1 MEQKSRIRITIALLL
16 GFIMLVV
23 YGFSWRMSQPVI
35 MSDAELRINGAVV
48 LDKPRIFNDFE
59 LVDHRGET
67 FNISRM
73 QDIWT
78 IVFFGFTH
86 CPDICPTT
94 LAMLNDTY
102 SKLKDSEK
110 EKLQVVMISL
120 DSERDTVEKM
130 AEYVPYFN
138 PSFTGVTGDK
148 YVVSRLAAELFIA
161 YNRVPLS
168 DDDYTMDH
176 STQLIL
182 INPKGHYHGFF
193 KAPHTEITMRSTWR
207 SIAASS
213 GL

>member
-1 MEQKSRIRITIALLL
+1 MQQQSRIRITIALLL
-16 GFIMLVV
+16 GFILLVV

-35 MSDAELRINGAVV
+35 MSNEDLRINGAVV
-48 LDKPRIFNDFE
+48 LDKPRIFGDFE

-110 EKLQVVMISL
+110 DRLQIVMISL

-138 PSFTGVTGDK
+138 SSFTGVTGDK
-148 YVVSRLAAELFIA
+148 YVISQLAAELFIA
-161 YNRVPLS
+161 YNRVPLG

-207 SIAASS
+207 SISASS